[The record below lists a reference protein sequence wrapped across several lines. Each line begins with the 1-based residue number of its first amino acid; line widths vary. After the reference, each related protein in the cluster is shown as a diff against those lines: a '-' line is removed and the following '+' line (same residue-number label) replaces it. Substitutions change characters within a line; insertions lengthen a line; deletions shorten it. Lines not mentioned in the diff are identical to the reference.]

1 MGFSIFSYTPNKQS
15 DNSAVLHRHEAG
27 DEGLAREVT
36 RGLRKQGHKIVNVM
50 RNESDAN
57 QDGSHRRDR
66 RR

>member
-1 MGFSIFSYTPNKQS
+1 MGFSIFSYTPNKHS
-15 DNSAVLHRHEAG
+15 DNSAVLHRHEAE

-50 RNESDAN
+50 RNDAN
-57 QDGSHRRDR
+57 QGGSNRRDR